1 MIANEQQL
9 DGLLSEPSDN
19 DVRAMSELEGDLLIL
34 GVAGKMGPSLAKRA
48 VRAAK
53 RASLKKRIIGVAR
66 FSDPAIRQ
74 ELELVLTLLADGQ
87 SIE

>member
-34 GVAGKMGPSLAKRA
+34 GVAGKMGPSLAKRSSSR
-48 VRAAK
+48 V
-53 RASLKKRIIGVAR
+53 
-66 FSDPAIRQ
+66 
-74 ELELVLTLLADGQ
+74 
-87 SIE
+87 